1 MKYRKPIRHLIRC
14 LSKKD
19 DFDTRLMVQSVRNML
34 NALPKSLPSLDQ
46 VAYHSYDTKAAVIWS
61 CLVRKR
67 FKHRKRRTPAAEQN
81 LAVYVLTVA
90 MSAHLAATEITTSI
104 PSYIQGQVAQA
115 INRATFSIR
124 PLQSK
129 SVARRLY
136 AVIGPL
142 YRHWLEAHTKEIVTE
157 ATRVH

>member
-1 MKYRKPIRHLIRC
+1 
-14 LSKKD
+14 
-19 DFDTRLMVQSVRNML
+19 ML
-34 NALPKSLPSLDQ
+34 KALPKSLPSLDQ

-67 FKHRKRRTPAAEQN
+67 FKLRKRTPAAEQS

-90 MSAHLAATEITTSI
+90 MAAHLAAIEITTSI

-136 AVIGPL
+136 GAIGPL

-157 ATRVH
+157 ATRVQ